1 MINSPQGYQGQN
13 EQAIQM
19 EKGPQGLPPRP
30 GKENQDQPFMVMEK
44 QPKVAQRVQQE
55 SIFGL
60 VSSGQE
66 DQPKV
71 AVVQPQVKRAQ
82 SQSKQMVNAGRQI
95 MQASKESVPKASDLN
110 KLNDR
115 TKKNYIKE
123 NLNKAVFEM
132 RPPSKPEKL
141 DDDAKKLNKN
151 YGKVPTYL
159 NRYKEQREEELKAKA
174 MEEERAKHPPGTRL
188 MPEDERLATLADLQ
202 EAKAETSRTLERLPV
217 VAHSTKMER
226 HKKELEEKLMRL
238 DKAIETFSKK
248 TVYVAM

>member
-1 MINSPQGYQGQN
+1 MKVFIYKIYSDEY
-13 EQAIQM
+13 
-19 EKGPQGLPPRP
+19 
-30 GKENQDQPFMVMEK
+30 
-44 QPKVAQRVQQE
+44 PKFYIG
-55 SIFGL
+55 S
-60 VSSGQE
+60 
-66 DQPKV
+66 
-71 AVVQPQVKRAQ
+71 
-82 SQSKQMVNAGRQI
+82 
-95 MQASKESVPKASDLN
+95 
-110 KLNDR
+110 

-188 MPEDERLATLADLQ
+188 MP
-202 EAKAETSRTLERLPV
+202 KVETSRTLERLPV